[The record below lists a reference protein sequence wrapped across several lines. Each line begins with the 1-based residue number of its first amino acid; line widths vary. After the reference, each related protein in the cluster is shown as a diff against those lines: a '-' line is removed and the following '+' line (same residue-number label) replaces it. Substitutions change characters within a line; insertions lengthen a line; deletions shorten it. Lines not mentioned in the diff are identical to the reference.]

1 MHGFLSMGCHDNRH
15 GAPWVQARRLLCTC
29 AFHGKVVLGMA
40 EWHGAWHGRVV
51 LTIPFKVLL
60 AGKSACSSKCFT
72 YFLAMSERQSKLRR
86 LEELRRNNPHI
97 SASALSEV
105 ILDIE
110 KHGLPEL
117 HAKKHVQEAR
127 DSTVSEHTAY
137 GPLLETTS
145 VTCKDGT
152 TKQILYVIL
161 SI

>member
-1 MHGFLSMGCHDNRH
+1 
-15 GAPWVQARRLLCTC
+15 
-29 AFHGKVVLGMA
+29 
-40 EWHGAWHGRVV
+40 
-51 LTIPFKVLL
+51 
-60 AGKSACSSKCFT
+60 
-72 YFLAMSERQSKLRR
+72 MSERQSKLRR

-110 KHGLPEL
+110 THGLPER

-152 TKQILYVIL
+152 KKQMLYVFFVIATSNVWPRRCYDCFDQSYL
-161 SI
+161 GKIPLLCRQTLGASFTTMMRWFLVMSFQLTHPERCNVCTYPSGNLVP